1 MLILLVTLGVISC
14 TPALERKKP
23 FKLEPVNFK
32 SLPGWGDDN
41 HSDALGVFRGSCQ
54 KFLAANSG
62 SPFNRLDLKL
72 DSWHQVCLS
81 LPAGDVNDDQAQ
93 DYFEKWFQPY
103 LVFGPDGPEGLFTGY
118 FEAELT
124 GSLRRE
130 GPSQTPIYGIP
141 DDHITVDLAR
151 FDPKLGGKKLV
162 GMAKK
167 NQLIPYHT
175 REDIATGALKGKA
188 KQIAW
193 ADDLIDLYILH
204 VQGSGRVRLRDGSV
218 MRIGFAAHNGHDYRS
233 IGQVLIE
240 RGQLR
245 HNHASWPHIR
255 RWIEKNRDQ
264 ARALLSENARFIFF
278 RTTDSRGPIGAQ
290 GVPLTAGRSMAV
302 DKRYI
307 PIGAPL
313 WIVTH
318 WPTDESRPLRKLLVA
333 QDTGA
338 AIKGPVRGDYF
349 WGFGSKALKLAGTMK
364 SAGRYFVLLPRRHG
378 WNAPTQLRE

>member
-1 MLILLVTLGVISC
+1 VYLHLVKLFTFVLVLGVLSC
-14 TPALERKKP
+14 APVSEIERP
-23 FKLEPVNFK
+23 FKLEPVDFK
-32 SLPGWGDDN
+32 SLPGWADDN

-54 KFLAANSG
+54 KLMVKNSSSALNLLA
-62 SPFNRLDLKL
+62 LKP
-72 DSWHQVCLS
+72 DSWHKACLS
-81 LPAGDVNDDQAQ
+81 LPAGDANDDEAQ

-103 LVFGPDGPEGLFTGY
+103 LVFGKNGPEGLFTGY

-130 GPSQTPIYGIP
+130 NSFQTPIYGVP
-141 DDHITVDLAR
+141 NDHITVDLAR
-151 FDPKLGGKKLV
+151 FDPKLAGKKLV
-162 GMAKK
+162 GMVRKK
-167 NQLIPYHT
+167 QFIPYYT
-175 REDIATGALKGKA
+175 RDDIATGALKGKA
-188 KQIAW
+188 ERIAW

-233 IGQVLIE
+233 IGQVLIA
-240 RGQLR
+240 RGHLR
-245 HNHASWPHIR
+245 RNHASWPHIR
-255 RWIEKNRDQ
+255 RWIEENQDQ
-264 ARALLSENARFIFF
+264 ARALLAENARFIFF
-278 RTTDSRGPIGAQ
+278 RTTDNKGPMGAQ

-318 WPTDESRPLRKLLVA
+318 WPTDKSRPLRKLLVA

-349 WGFGSKALKLAGTMK
+349 WGFGKKALKLAGTMK
-364 SAGRYFVLLPRRHG
+364 STGRYFVLLPR
-378 WNAPTQLRE
+378 

>member
-1 MLILLVTLGVISC
+1 MYSYLAKLLTLILALGLLSC
-14 TPALERKKP
+14 SPVLEKKKP
-23 FKLEPVNFK
+23 LKLEPVTFK
-32 SLPGWGDDN
+32 SLPGWDDDN
-41 HSDALGVFRGSCQ
+41 HSDALNAFRGSCQ
-54 KFLAANSG
+54 KLMVSDSG
-62 SPFNRLDLKL
+62 STSKLLALKP
-72 DSWHQVCLS
+72 DTWHKPCLS
-81 LPAGDVNDDQAQ
+81 IPNGAVNDDEAQ

-103 LVFGPDGPEGLFTGY
+103 LVFGPDGSEGLFTGY

-130 GPSQTPIYGIP
+130 NPSQTPIYGVP
-141 DDHITVDLAR
+141 NDHITVDLAR
-151 FDPKLGGKKLV
+151 FDPKLAGRKLA
-162 GMAKK
+162 GMVEK
-167 NQLIPYHT
+167 NKLIPYHT
-175 REDIATGALKGKA
+175 RLDIATGALKGKA
-188 KQIAW
+188 EKIAW

-233 IGQVLIE
+233 IGQVLIA

-245 HNHASWPHIR
+245 RNHASWPHIR
-255 RWIEKNRDQ
+255 RWIEENQDQ
-264 ARALLSENARFIFF
+264 ARALLAENARFIFF
-278 RTTDSRGPIGAQ
+278 RTTDNKGPIGAQ

-318 WPTDESRPLRKLLVA
+318 WPTDKSRPLRKLVVA

-349 WGFGSKALKLAGTMK
+349 WGFGKRALKLAGTMK
-364 SAGRYFVLLPRRHG
+364 SAGRYFVLLPR
-378 WNAPTQLRE
+378 